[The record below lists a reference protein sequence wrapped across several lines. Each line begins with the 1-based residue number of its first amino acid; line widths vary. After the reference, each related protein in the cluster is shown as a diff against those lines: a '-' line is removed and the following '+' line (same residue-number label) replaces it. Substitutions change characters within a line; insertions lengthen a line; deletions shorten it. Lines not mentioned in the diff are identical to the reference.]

1 MKSPRSPISPS
12 FSSSPSSPVRT
23 LDQLLAAGY
32 SLQEIAKKKDHSEKR
47 RRQENCEW
55 ADRKSAALK
64 QLVMVRRASEPVI
77 EAVGGRLDDY
87 ESSKDGRDAEDL
99 QRSASLGTIRMEQH
113 STSSMR
119 TITTT
124 HNNNTNSNTGK
135 TTVPGIQ
142 LNYRKHAP
150 LPDTNVVGNTNTS
163 NSNSTTIN
171 NSTSSTSSN
180 TGTPVAKSRNKV
192 HPLSSSPMRNLLH
205 HLKPLP
211 RVIPNFAPPLVQ
223 ANNKSNKPK
232 QSSSSKSSSSSN
244 SSSNM
249 GARCA

>member
-1 MKSPRSPISPS
+1 
-12 FSSSPSSPVRT
+12 

-87 ESSKDGRDAEDL
+87 ESSKDGRDTEDL

-119 TITTT
+119 TATTT
-124 HNNNTNSNTGK
+124 TNNGHNNNNNTNNNGT
-135 TTVPGIQ
+135 TTVPGIH
-142 LNYRKHAP
+142 LHYRKHAP
-150 LPDTNVVGNTNTS
+150 LPDTNGAGNSNTS
-163 NSNSTTIN
+163 SSTIIN
-171 NSTSSTSSN
+171 TSSTSSNSSN

-232 QSSSSKSSSSSN
+232 QSSSSSKSSS